1 MYEPRFPF
9 GLYLVFS
16 YIKSRLQYD
25 SIPIPLD
32 AIGEYVPSY
41 LASIWMD
48 QFNRTSYDFAL
59 WYLRV
64 VFPLVRGSKEWER
77 TPLSGKRVARQ
88 ELEEEYPG
96 LSASVS

>member
-1 MYEPRFPF
+1 MPRFPF

-16 YIKSRLQYD
+16 YIKSRLQSD
-25 SIPIPLD
+25 SIPIQVD
-32 AIGEYVPSY
+32 AIEDMVPSY
-41 LASIWMD
+41 SASGSID
-48 QFNRTSYDFAL
+48 HFGRASYNSTS
-59 WYLRV
+59 WYFRV